1 MCAITTWVPAH
12 NKAQLQR
19 RPAGPGPRCDHR
31 LTYPFNSPWALKS
44 YGGQAEEPAA
54 RHRPGHRPRIG
65 AVAPEHHY
73 LATRHRQDDRG
84 PQQLTRQA
92 LDVPRVRDSA
102 DAAVIKADLD
112 TPANQRQQAR
122 RPRPERVLALAL
134 WPDRHRLAL
143 AL

>member
-1 MCAITTWVPAH
+1 M
-12 NKAQLQR
+12 
-19 RPAGPGPRCDHR
+19 
-31 LTYPFNSPWALKS
+31 
-44 YGGQAEEPAA
+44 
-54 RHRPGHRPRIG
+54 
-65 AVAPEHHY
+65 
-73 LATRHRQDDRG
+73 
-84 PQQLTRQA
+84 
-92 LDVPRVRDSA
+92 PRVRDSA